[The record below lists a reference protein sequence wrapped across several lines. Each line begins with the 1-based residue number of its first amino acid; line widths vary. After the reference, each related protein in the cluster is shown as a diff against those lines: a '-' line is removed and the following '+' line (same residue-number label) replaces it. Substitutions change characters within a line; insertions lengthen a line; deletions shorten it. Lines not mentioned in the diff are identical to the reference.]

1 MEHILE
7 WKCGWMGEWNGVQLM
22 VLRRRRGD
30 REIVEVWMDGRI
42 ECRMLRVHKSRIIR
56 TSATRTRMAPDCR
69 TRRQSSRTVPEGSEG
84 ATEVSQATQA
94 PAQGDD
100 SIRVPINN
108 HRIFFFYV
116 AGAGNLHISC
126 RKVDKMPLFFFAYLM
141 SRPSKP
147 SLSSMA
153 LCRNPTA

>member
-1 MEHILE
+1 M
-7 WKCGWMGEWNGVQLM
+7 
-22 VLRRRRGD
+22 
-30 REIVEVWMDGRI
+30 
-42 ECRMLRVHKSRIIR
+42 
-56 TSATRTRMAPDCR
+56 TRMAPDCR

-100 SIRVPINN
+100 SMRVPINN

-126 RKVDKMPLFFFAYLM
+126 RKVGKMGVKFQENKAQKENFRIGKIRGPAWFRPLGVLVDTAKFALFGGSFGGRIRVRRILGACILDFSYTICNTGTR
-141 SRPSKP
+141 S
-147 SLSSMA
+147 
-153 LCRNPTA
+153 

>member
-1 MEHILE
+1 MFSNSQSQHPKILGSRTKE
-7 WKCGWMGEWNGVQLM
+7 SQTPPVATS
-22 VLRRRRGD
+22 RRR
-30 REIVEVWMDGRI
+30 
-42 ECRMLRVHKSRIIR
+42 
-56 TSATRTRMAPDCR
+56 R

-126 RKVDKMPLFFFAYLM
+126 RKVGKMGPSSECRRHLVRPAPSAQKFRFRHWLLTSSLLALSHIKPPLGT
-141 SRPSKP
+141 S
-147 SLSSMA
+147 SLLA
-153 LCRNPTA
+153 LSH